1 MFSVAFSGN
10 GTSSRRDASDV
21 PHCIRQRLSLARAE
35 DEECAG
41 DVAPLAASASAS
53 DREGADA
60 ASRSRSRSQR
70 GSGRVR
76 ARLRPNVA
84 SSGAASSHS
93 RDPLLLPRGP
103 PAPQPAT
110 FVEGMAGTDGEERAS
125 PRSARSSDSSEIER
139 RMELRDRAGTPA
151 WALGSR
157 RERADRLD
165 RDCSSR
171 RCGANPLDAFLRE
184 TESGEEEQPEEDPLE
199 SGSSGDEVPPDRAPT
214 HVEDSQTH
222 ASSAHDTGNAETEF
236 SSSPSWPSFDQEDD
250 GLGHEPQSKD

>member
-1 MFSVAFSGN
+1 M
-10 GTSSRRDASDV
+10 
-21 PHCIRQRLSLARAE
+21 
-35 DEECAG
+35 
-41 DVAPLAASASAS
+41 APLAASASAS

-184 TESGEEEQPEEDPLE
+184 TESGEE
-199 SGSSGDEVPPDRAPT
+199 VPPDRAPT